1 MKVAFICPTHDLK
14 YDNTDYHMALTHLIL
29 KYPKYTEFYK
39 QKLANGEY
47 VILDNSL
54 IELGNKAL
62 QSDVVMKAAEE
73 LRPSEIVLPDV
84 YRDGPATI
92 KSTDIALTKVELW
105 LMMDE
110 TKLQV
115 LCHGKDPDEWKRT
128 WDILSKYDDIDVL
141 AVPKVTETQFAGG
154 RPEAVRYALANN
166 PQNKEIHLLG
176 CWSTVDEFK
185 EYSSEEKS
193 LIRGVDTSI
202 VYHCAAAGIKFEDK
216 YDYQKPDWTI
226 DLEEPYKIDEELML
240 KNQRYMLDILK

>member
-84 YRDGPATI
+84 YRDGKATI
-92 KSTDIALTKVELW
+92 KSTDVALSKVELW

-115 LCHGKDPDEWKRT
+115 VCHGKNPDEWKST
-128 WDILSKYDDIDVL
+128 WDTLSKYDDVDVL

-154 RPEAVRYALANN
+154 RPE
-166 PQNKEIHLLG
+166 E
-176 CWSTVDEFK
+176 
-185 EYSSEEKS
+185 S

-202 VYHCAAAGIKFEDK
+202 VYHCAIDGIKFEDK
-216 YDYQKPDWTI
+216 YDYMKPNWTI
-226 DLEEPYKIDEELML
+226 DLEEPYLVDEELML
-240 KNQRYMLDILK
+240 KNQRYVLDILK